1 MTAKSERIFDKEKI
15 LIKENKMKRLTIL
28 LAAFFLLPCALKAQT
43 RKGVFTPKQAQ
54 YIACAKE
61 KLRILYIFLD
71 PSQTPESKKIKTNVC
86 TGKEVEVSPPKWLL
100 EDLPSM
106 HGRMLWSLENAG
118 RKEYLSETEMWRRAI
133 FAVLDV
139 LSQAERINEGSTDTE
154 QKIIEDFGRTRTFFL
169 MDLDRINAALP
180 NYNMKD
186 GMRGRSRSLAATL
199 KLINSEMY
207 SVSESFISP
216 AGQWKN
222 KFRQSVIGIAVLSG
236 NMYNDITKSPQSL
249 MPWEAGKSSSNRV
262 LISVL
267 MAFGAFAVF
276 FSVYKIVS
284 DKNDEIN
291 DAFAKYMQ
299 KSSAWADDYSRQFI
313 NINVKYLVLGTLGFF
328 SIVGLFFGS
337 MVGGLLGALMFAICF
352 AMGLYAGLKMPGL
365 MLGMLKR
372 RRGEKI
378 NGQLMDALILLSNSL
393 KSGMDIVQGFDMVSH
408 DLRPPISEEFALVIK
423 NYQLGTP
430 FEVALEGMEE
440 RVESRL
446 LSYMV
451 KAIVLQ
457 RQVGGNLTKIFERI
471 VENIREESKLED
483 KLQAMTAQQR
493 IQALVVGIM
502 PWIMVGVMF
511 VFQPDTMLAFYNPT
525 NPVGMI
531 VLFFCII
538 WIGLGIK
545 MVNKLGEIKV

>member
-1 MTAKSERIFDKEKI
+1 
-15 LIKENKMKRLTIL
+15 
-28 LAAFFLLPCALKAQT
+28 
-43 RKGVFTPKQAQ
+43 
-54 YIACAKE
+54 
-61 KLRILYIFLD
+61 
-71 PSQTPESKKIKTNVC
+71 
-86 TGKEVEVSPPKWLL
+86 
-100 EDLPSM
+100 
-106 HGRMLWSLENAG
+106 
-118 RKEYLSETEMWRRAI
+118 
-133 FAVLDV
+133 
-139 LSQAERINEGSTDTE
+139 
-154 QKIIEDFGRTRTFFL
+154 

-180 NYNMKD
+180 GYNMKN
-186 GMRGRSRSLAATL
+186 GMRGRARSVAATL

-207 SVSESFISP
+207 SVSESFVSP
-216 AGQWKN
+216 SGQWRD
-222 KFRQSVIGIAVLSG
+222 KFRKAVIGIAVLSG
-236 NMYNDITKSPQSL
+236 NMYNEITKSPQPV
-249 MPWEAGKSSSNRV
+249 MPGEEERGRLNTI
-262 LISVL
+262 LISIL
-267 MAFGAFAVF
+267 MAFGAFAAF

-291 DAFAKYMQ
+291 DAFTKYMQ
-299 KSSAWADDYSRQFI
+299 KSSAWAEDYSRQFI
-313 NINVKYLVLGTLGFF
+313 AVNVKYLVLGTLGVCCL
-328 SIVGLFFGS
+328 VGLFFGLV
-337 MVGGLLGALMFAICF
+337 VGGLLGAVMFAICF
-352 AMGLYAGLKMPGL
+352 VIGLYAGLKMPGL
-365 MLGMLKR
+365 MLGILKR

-393 KSGMDIVQGFDMVSH
+393 KSGMDIVQGFDMVSR

-430 FEVALEGMEE
+430 FETALEGMEE

>member
-1 MTAKSERIFDKEKI
+1 MRK
-15 LIKENKMKRLTIL
+15 LTIL
-28 LAAFFLLPCALKAQT
+28 FAAFFLLPCALKAQT
-43 RKGVFTPKQAQ
+43 RRGVFTPKQAQ

-71 PSQTPESKKIKTNVC
+71 ASQPPENKTITTSVC
-86 TGKEVEVSPPKWLL
+86 TAGKEVKVSMPRWLE
-100 EDLPSM
+100 EDMPSM
-106 HGRMLWSLENAG
+106 RGRMLWSLESTG
-118 RKEYLSETEMWRRAI
+118 GKREYLSEAEMWRRAI
-133 FAVLDV
+133 WGILDV
-139 LSQAERINEGSTDTE
+139 LSQAEKINEGSTDTE
-154 QKIIEDFGRTRTFFL
+154 EKIIEDFGRTRTFFL
-169 MDLDRINAALP
+169 MDLDRINADLP
-180 NYNMKD
+180 GYNMKD
-186 GMRGRSRSLAATL
+186 GMRGRARSVTATL

-222 KFRQSVIGIAVLSG
+222 KFRQAVIGISVLSG
-236 NMYNDITKSPQSL
+236 NMYNEITKSPQPL
-249 MPWEAGKSSSNRV
+249 MPGEEKRSAPNRF
-262 LISVL
+262 LISLL
-267 MAFGAFAVF
+267 MAFGAIAAFV
-276 FSVYKIVS
+276 SVYKIVS

-313 NINVKYLVLGTLGFF
+313 NVNVKYLVLGTLGFF
-328 SIVGLFFGS
+328 CLVGLFFGS
-337 MVGGLLGALMFAICF
+337 MTGGLLGAVMFAICF
-352 AMGLYAGLKMPGL
+352 FIGLYAGLKMPGF
-365 MLGMLKR
+365 MLGFLKR

-378 NGQLMDALILLSNSL
+378 NAQLMDALILLSNSL
-393 KSGMDIVQGFDMVSH
+393 KSGMDIVQGFDMVSR
-408 DLRPPISEEFALVIK
+408 DLRPPISEEFALIIK

-430 FEVALEGMEE
+430 FETALEGMEE

-457 RQVGGNLTKIFERI
+457 RQVGGNLTRIFERI

-502 PWIMVGVMF
+502 PWVMVGVMF
-511 VFQPDTMLAFYNPT
+511 VFQPDTMIAFYT
-525 NPVGMI
+525 TGVGMA